1 MARNKLTNIKAPPRQ
16 VGKRRIPQ
24 TSVIQHHPSSLSTY
38 STGWTWLPGLK
49 LGTGPNLFMP
59 DMVDARRAHMPG
71 ISHLLAISCLLIL
84 CPCNHSLESCKNSK
98 IEHKETSNLMTRL
111 AQQFQINVSTERE
124 ALPLQIPKK
133 CFAIL
138 L

>member
-1 MARNKLTNIKAPPRQ
+1 MHSDVLFGKVFGPQENLRACCRRWRWVSTEGRGRGVARNKLTNIKAPPRQ

-49 LGTGPNLFMP
+49 LGTGPNLLMP

-98 IEHKETSNLMTRL
+98 IEH
-111 AQQFQINVSTERE
+111 
-124 ALPLQIPKK
+124 
-133 CFAIL
+133 
-138 L
+138 